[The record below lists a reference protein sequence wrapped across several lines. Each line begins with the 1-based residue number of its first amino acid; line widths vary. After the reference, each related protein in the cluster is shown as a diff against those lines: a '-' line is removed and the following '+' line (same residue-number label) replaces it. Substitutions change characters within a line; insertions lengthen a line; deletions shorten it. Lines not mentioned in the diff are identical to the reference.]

1 MVIGGVTEEFKDYD
15 VRGFAKL
22 VATAGLQKEYQEIF
36 DVINVWQEM
45 VIKGKDAM
53 SLYFYGAN
61 GSGKTFMAINIMESL
76 KKIQCF
82 RTTAIKLQQDFFKE
96 WKVPKAGL
104 FKGLLVIDEFGK
116 EYKTKAEHS
125 ESIMEYILKYRSER
139 KFLTIV
145 ISNADISFIRQ
156 RYGETVY
163 SILRGK
169 YIPIGYPETDFR
181 EISGNNELKKY
192 LKNA

>member
-1 MVIGGVTEEFKDYD
+1 MVIGGVTEEFKDYSIKD
-15 VRGFAKL
+15 FSKL
-22 VATAGLQKEYQEIF
+22 VASAGLVEAYDEIF
-36 DVINVWQEM
+36 DVINVWQDR

-61 GSGKTFMAINIMESL
+61 GSGKTFIATHIMESL

-145 ISNADISFIRQ
+145 ISNADINFIKQ

-163 SILRGK
+163 SILKGK
-169 YIPIGYPETDFR
+169 YIPIGFPEIDFR
-181 EISGNNELKKY
+181 EISGNNEMKKY
-192 LKNA
+192 LKNS